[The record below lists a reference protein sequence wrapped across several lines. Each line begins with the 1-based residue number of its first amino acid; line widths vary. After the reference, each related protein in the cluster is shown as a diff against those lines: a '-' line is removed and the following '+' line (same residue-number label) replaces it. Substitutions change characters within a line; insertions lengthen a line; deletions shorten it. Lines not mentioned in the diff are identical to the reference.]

1 MNDEVILNLTY
12 KAETNKERSD
22 RNTATI
28 AKMSA
33 RKGWTQL
40 SKDQHLLLVVAID
53 DFLQRFFF
61 FWQISGLYSHFHT

>member
-1 MNDEVILNLTY
+1 M
-12 KAETNKERSD
+12 
-22 RNTATI
+22 NTATI

-61 FWQISGLYSHFHT
+61 LANLRFVQSFSYLNTNLRATFADHVER